1 MNRTRG
7 FADWVIVDVREQKGG
22 IRDMARL
29 LIEQLSGNIP
39 QEKEHKRRGLGRI
52 G

>member
-22 IRDMARL
+22 IRDM
-29 LIEQLSGNIP
+29 S
-39 QEKEHKRRGLGRI
+39 RRGLGRS

>member
-1 MNRTRG
+1 MDRTGG
-7 FADWVIVDVREQKGG
+7 FADWGIVDIREQEGG

-29 LIEQLSGNIP
+29 LVEQLSGTIP
-39 QEKEHKRRGLGRI
+39 QEKKHKRWRLGRS